1 MEKPTIN
8 DLSLFLSRYS
18 AWLLGSGATSIRLEK
33 NVCRIA
39 NAYGKEAELFIMPRH
54 IHLSI
59 WERGKTDVTTSI
71 AAVNHT
77 AISFNLN
84 TELSKLSW
92 EIADKKLDFTE
103 VQDLFEHY
111 IHSDCQNKWL
121 VLMLV
126 AFANAAFCR
135 LFGGDLQAML
145 VVGIA
150 TLAGYYLKI
159 LMLEKGTDLRL
170 MAIVCSFVSS
180 ILGASCQLFGFGA
193 TPDIAIGTSVLY
205 LVPGIPFINSFS
217 DLLYRHYL
225 CALSRFTDAVVLTC
239 CLSLGLCAGMML
251 MNAGM
256 F

>member
-1 MEKPTIN
+1 MEKPTAN
-8 DLSLFLSRYS
+8 ELTLFLSRYS

-33 NVCRIA
+33 NLSRIA
-39 NAYGKEAELFIMPRH
+39 KAYGKEVELFIMPRH
-54 IHLSI
+54 IHLSL
-59 WERGKTDVTTSI
+59 WERGNADVTTSI

-84 TELSKLSW
+84 TQLSKLSW
-92 EIADKKLDFTE
+92 EIADNKLGFGE
-103 VQDLFEHY
+103 AKRQFEYY
-111 IHSDCQNKWL
+111 IHNDRQNKWL

-126 AFANAAFCR
+126 TFANAAFCR
-135 LFGGDLQAML
+135 LFGGDWQAMM

-159 LMLEKGTDLRL
+159 LLLEKGTDLRVI
-170 MAIVCSFVSS
+170 AIVCSFVSS
-180 ILGASCQLFGFGA
+180 ILGASCQLFDFGTA
-193 TPDIAIGTSVLY
+193 PDIAIGTSVLY

-217 DLLYRHYL
+217 DMLYRHYL